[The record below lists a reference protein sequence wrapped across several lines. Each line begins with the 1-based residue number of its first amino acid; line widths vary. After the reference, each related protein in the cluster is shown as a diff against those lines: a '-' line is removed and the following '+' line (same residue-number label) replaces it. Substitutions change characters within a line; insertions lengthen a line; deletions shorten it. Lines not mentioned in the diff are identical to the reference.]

1 MSVHSTEGG
10 TPKRAKRPHVEPLNR
25 PERII
30 LLILVGSGALFDLFG
45 LLTTSVADPLK
56 NVLSIIMTLT
66 FALYVWWPPVVATS
80 VMGVAVALSFVAGN
94 ATPALTV
101 AAVAAALVLRLG
113 TVPVIIGYLG
123 GFLVA
128 NALFLYGVGKGIE
141 ENAPG
146 SVALVLIVA
155 TVSGGV
161 GFALRAAH
169 SRGERLQRE
178 LVEQAE
184 REREA
189 VLAERQWIAG
199 ELHDS
204 IAHHLTIVAMHVQ
217 MLDDDAA
224 RPGSQEAI
232 RTAAKKAL
240 GDLRFVIQLAED
252 GSNSG
257 SVPSGDLVEAIE
269 EASEE
274 VSAAGHTVVCDGDPS
289 DENIPRGV
297 EIILA
302 RIVRES
308 STNILKYAGPGEV
321 RFHVDLVAGFVTLS
335 IRSPIPATPRRD
347 MPSTGT
353 GLNRMASRVLG
364 VSGEFSAGEV
374 DGAWLVEVRLP
385 AAFEDGDAKSLVQ

>member
-1 MSVHSTEGG
+1 MSVHNAEGE
-10 TPKRAKRPHVEPLNR
+10 TPKREKRAHAVPLNR

-30 LLILVGSGALFDLFG
+30 LLTLVGSGALFDLFG
-45 LLTTSVADPLK
+45 LLTAEEPDVLRS
-56 NVLSIIMTLT
+56 VLSIVMTLT
-66 FALYVWWPPVVATS
+66 FALYVCWPPAVASTVLGIVVAI
-80 VMGVAVALSFVAGN
+80 SFFAGS

-113 TVPVIIGYLG
+113 SVPVIIGYLG

-128 NALFLYGVGKGIE
+128 NALFLYGVGKGVE

-178 LVEQAE
+178 LFEQAE

-217 MLDDDAA
+217 MLDDDVA

-232 RTAAKKAL
+232 RIAARKAL

-252 GSNSG
+252 GSNG
-257 SVPSGDLVEAIE
+257 ESVPSGDLAEAIE

-274 VSAAGHTVVCDGDPS
+274 VSAAGHAVVCDGDPS

-297 EIILA
+297 EMILA

-321 RFHVDLVAGFVTLS
+321 RFQVDLIAGFVTLS

-385 AAFEDGDAKSLVQ
+385 TAFETGDARTLVQ